1 MSNFAR
7 VITIALMLTF
17 GFAGQ
22 AFAHAHLTSA
32 TPAAGSTITA
42 APTELDLTFSED
54 VNLKFTGVIV
64 TGPKKTVVKT
74 GQAMLM
80 SGNTKLMVPIEG
92 TLDPGIY
99 TVAWHALSTD
109 GHKTNGTYSFTLKP

>member
-7 VITIALMLTF
+7 VIAVAWLF
-17 GFAGQ
+17 GFGLVGQ
-22 AFAHAHLTSA
+22 ALAHAHLTSA
-32 TPAAGSTITA
+32 MPAAGSTVTA
-42 APTELDLTFSED
+42 SPTELDLTFSED

-74 GQAMLM
+74 GKAMLM
-80 SGNTKLMVPIEG
+80 SGNTKLMVPIDG
-92 TLDPGIY
+92 TLDPGLY

>member
-7 VITIALMLTF
+7 VIAVASLLTF
-17 GFAGQ
+17 GLAEK

-32 TPAAGSTITA
+32 TPAVGSTVTA
-42 APTELDLTFSED
+42 SPTELDLTFSED

-74 GQAMLM
+74 GKAMLM

-92 TLDPGIY
+92 ALDPGLY

>member
-7 VITIALMLTF
+7 VIAVAWLF
-17 GFAGQ
+17 GFGLVGQ
-22 AFAHAHLTSA
+22 ALAHAHLTSA
-32 TPAAGSTITA
+32 MPAAGSTVTA
-42 APTELDLTFSED
+42 SPTELDLTFSED
-54 VNLKFTGVIV
+54 VNLKFTGVIM

-74 GQAMLM
+74 GKAMLM
-80 SGNTKLMVPIEG
+80 SGNTKLMVPIDG
-92 TLDPGIY
+92 TLDPGLY